1 MADDSA
7 ENFTSYETPYLIWCN
22 DAAAA
27 EVELDSLSLP
37 ADGQLSACY
46 LGAVLLELTGRGDES
61 AWFSYLNELRRQVPV
76 MQNGV
81 YETIDGTVTSS
92 PEQMELISKYL
103 NWSYY
108 KLKDKKV
115 S

>member
-1 MADDSA
+1 
-7 ENFTSYETPYLIWCN
+7 
-22 DAAAA
+22 
-27 EVELDSLSLP
+27 
-37 ADGQLSACY
+37 
-46 LGAVLLELTGRGDES
+46 
-61 AWFSYLNELRRQVPV
+61 